1 MSTTKNFMKNKYKW
15 DYKINPESDC
25 VKYVKSYNEKNF
37 TSHNYSDKIIRAD
50 FCKTL
55 ISIIFNTNNLENTKK
70 ILNQFS
76 EKTKTTKNIQF
87 CIKIDN
93 DISENTEKFLDFL
106 KHYNFNFVILS
117 SSKGRGFIDL
127 WQWVN
132 YLFKVSSKNSKFIM
146 NISDEMYVEEY
157 NWDGALEKYIHYFE
171 DNIFR
176 LRTSVYKNRN
186 YTDLYEC
193 GYAPDTTA
201 IYSRKY
207 LEVQGD
213 FSPCFGPD
221 NGQQFVAYY
230 LSKINLP
237 RHYQFSRDIVI
248 NEISFLGQ
256 GTNAG
261 LSDSQKNKRSG
272 INFLMWKYMFS
283 YKNQNNYFKRARKIQ
298 ILILKEK
305 YKKIKITYA
314 SFVYKIIF
322 KDENNVRKTLYLKD
336 YLPKLNL
343 LIYNLSR
350 FDFIKYN
357 TGYHS
362 NFFKG
367 CLVSLYFFMY
377 NKLPTNSKINY
388 NESFIDKYFEI
399 IIKLRKA
406 LNKFYILLNNLR
418 LLNKYKMI
426 NLKFTIKN
434 IFDFIFFY
442 LSIIILISIFIIY
455 HLVYPNKIFGSIN
468 FILRKIFSF
477 KKVNSN
483 IFSNDDIDQSKTI
496 IVKGD

>member
-1 MSTTKNFMKNKYKW
+1 MINRYKL
-15 DYKINPESDC
+15 DYKVNPEFDC

-37 TSHNYSDKIIRAD
+37 TIHNYSDKIIRAD
-50 FCKTL
+50 FCNSL

-70 ILNQFS
+70 ILNKFS
-76 EKTKTTKNIQF
+76 EKTKNTKNIQF

-93 DISENTEKFLDFL
+93 DINKFTEKFLNSL
-106 KHYNFNFVILS
+106 KDYNFNFVILS
-117 SSKGRGFIDL
+117 SGKGRGFIDL

-146 NISDEMYVEEY
+146 NISDEMYIKEY
-157 NWDGALEKYIHYFE
+157 NWDETLEKYIHYFE

-186 YTDLYEC
+186 YIDLYEC

-207 LEVQGD
+207 LEIQED

-221 NGQQFVAYY
+221 NGQQFVAFY

-248 NEISFLGQ
+248 NGISFLGQ

-261 LSDSQKNKRSG
+261 LTDLQKNKRAN
-272 INFLMWKYMFS
+272 INFLMWKHMFR
-283 YKNQNNYFKRARKIQ
+283 YKNQNNYFQRARKIQ
-298 ILILKEK
+298 ISILKEK
-305 YKKIKITYA
+305 YKKLKIENNYY
-314 SFVYKIIF
+314 VYKLTF
-322 KDENNVRKTLYLKD
+322 KNENNTVKNLYLKN
-336 YLPKLNL
+336 YLSKLNL

-350 FDFIKYN
+350 FNFIKYN

-367 CLVSLYFFMY
+367 CFVSLYFLIY
-377 NKLPTNSKINY
+377 NKFPIAKKVNNNDSFVKKFSEVIN
-388 NESFIDKYFEI
+388 K
-399 IIKLRKA
+399 
-406 LNKFYILLNNLR
+406 LNKIINKFNKF
-418 LLNKYKMI
+418 LNKYKL
-426 NLKFTIKN
+426 NKLKNFNFGLTN
-434 IFDFIFFY
+434 IFNFIFFY
-442 LSIIILISIFIIY
+442 LKIIILTFFFIFY
-455 HLVYPNKIFGSIN
+455 HLIYPKKIFGTIV
-468 FILRKIFSF
+468 FIFRKIFLF

-483 IFSNDDIDQSKTI
+483 IFTNDVIDQSNTL